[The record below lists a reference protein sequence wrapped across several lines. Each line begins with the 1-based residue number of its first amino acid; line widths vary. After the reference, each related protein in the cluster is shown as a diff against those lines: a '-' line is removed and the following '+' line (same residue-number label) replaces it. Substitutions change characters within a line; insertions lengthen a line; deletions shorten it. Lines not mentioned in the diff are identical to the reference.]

1 MRMNY
6 LINFTLFIN
15 ILIIPLFFLDMILF
29 EKIENPKK
37 KGDFGS
43 VVIFVLTFY
52 LVAYLLIFGL
62 GIYAMKLKYI
72 LAGIFIIIPFIIGRF
87 ANYEKLKFYS
97 VLQLL
102 SFIISL
108 GYLIFL
114 K

>member
-37 KGDFGS
+37 KGDFGAF
-43 VVIFVLTFY
+43 VIFILTFY
-52 LVAYLLIFGL
+52 LVSYLLIFGL
-62 GIYAMKLKYI
+62 GLYTFKLNYL

-87 ANYEKLKFYS
+87 ANYSRLKFYS

-102 SFIISL
+102 AFIASL
-108 GYLIFL
+108 GYLLFI